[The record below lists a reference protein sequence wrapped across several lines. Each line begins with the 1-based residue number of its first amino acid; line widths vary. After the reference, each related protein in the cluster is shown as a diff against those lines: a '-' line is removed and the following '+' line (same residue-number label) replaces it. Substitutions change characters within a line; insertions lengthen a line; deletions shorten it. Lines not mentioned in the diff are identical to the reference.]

1 MTEKQI
7 TEEIL
12 RYLKDESYNYAVLI
26 DGEWGS
32 GKTFFVNNTL
42 TKEINKQEAN
52 LNTNRS
58 VNTYLIWMQGYGRC
72 SGKHCMVFCGRCS
85 QKN

>member
-12 RYLKDESYNYAVLI
+12 RYLNDKAYNYAVLI

-42 TKEINKQEAN
+42 TKAINKQEAN
-52 LNTNRS
+52 FKTNRTVKYIS
-58 VNTYLIWMQGYGRC
+58 LYGC
-72 SGKHCMVFCGRCS
+72 KDMISAY
-85 QKN
+85 